1 MPFVKLDTRILD
13 STLWLDATASRIFIT
28 ALLMADPWELT
39 EPKEQLE
46 VRSLE
51 RTGFVVPAGWY
62 GWIAAAGIGI
72 IGRAHIGKAEGYAAL
87 EALGSADDE
96 SRSKEFEG
104 RRLVRVDGG
113 YIVLNYMKFRDFDH
127 GAKERMKRLRDR
139 KKGEPKLEPEAE
151 HEPVRCNVTT
161 VRPNTADVHPNVTHS
176 REQIAD
182 SREQIEERTKTTDP
196 DGSSASSKTTKT
208 KNRGGRSA
216 AEDVEK
222 VRQAYPLKKAPG
234 ADRKA
239 IEKAMTR
246 LQDRGESDP
255 AGFLIARIVEWKA
268 ARDRDGA
275 AGRFVPDCPHAA
287 TWFNQER
294 YDAEGLQPAKNCVL
308 PNGKLGTA
316 AELREQTGWQVIRGA
331 V

>member
-72 IGRAHIGKAEGYAAL
+72 IGRAHIGKTEGYAAL

-127 GAKERMKRLRDR
+127 GAKDRMKRLRER
-139 KKGEPKLEPEAE
+139 AKGKHVHP
-151 HEPVRCNVTT
+151 NVTD
-161 VRPNTADVHPNVTHS
+161 VHPNTADVHPNVTHS

-182 SREQIEERTKTTDP
+182 SREQIAEKERTKTTDP
-196 DGSSASSKTTKT
+196 DGSSAGSKATKT
-208 KNRGGRSA
+208 KNRGGHSE
-216 AEDVEK
+216 AEDIER
-222 VRQAYPLKKAPG
+222 VRQAYPVKKAPG

-246 LQDRGESDP
+246 LRARGESDP
-255 AGFLIARIVEWKA
+255 AGFLIARIASWKA

-275 AGRFVPDCPHAA
+275 AGRFVPDFPNAA

-316 AELREQTGWQVIRGA
+316 AELEKQTGWQVIRGA